1 MAPPR
6 LRASLA
12 RSLPT
17 YMAPTRRLSFDALPK
32 NANGKIDR
40 PGLRESFDL
49 EMAKAR

>member
-32 NANGKIDR
+32 NANGIDR
-40 PGLRESFDL
+40 PALRESFDL